1 MLSELQ
7 FTIVTGMSSESILSS
22 RPDTQDSYHWDDP
35 QDSMLQTNQEGQLNP
50 AVGGKPNEDQHV
62 KNTVKST
69 RTTNPILLLQTMTLQ
84 TGQKTRAEQR

>member
-1 MLSELQ
+1 
-7 FTIVTGMSSESILSS
+7 
-22 RPDTQDSYHWDDP
+22 
-35 QDSMLQTNQEGQLNP
+35 
-50 AVGGKPNEDQHV
+50 VGGKPNEDQHV